1 MKKLLLVPVF
11 LVSFLAS
18 SSVYAVEGVA
28 VIDMRTAV
36 LATQVSTATFKALE
50 EEAEYAGN
58 VEQAQLLQSDRQALA
73 EKLQKDGETLSQNEV
88 AQMQRDIQAK
98 TKDLEFIVG
107 KIQAKQNETADKVF
121 RDLNP
126 SLQKILSELIA
137 AKEVKVLLGRD
148 NVLFADT
155 ALDLTD
161 DVTSMLDVAAADS
174 PDKK

>member
-1 MKKLLLVPVF
+1 MKCSAQCDF
-11 LVSFLAS
+11 VSEL
-18 SSVYAVEGVA
+18 
-28 VIDMRTAV
+28 T
-36 LATQVSTATFKALE
+36 
-50 EEAEYAGN
+50 
-58 VEQAQLLQSDRQALA
+58 
-73 EKLQKDGETLSQNEV
+73 

-137 AKEVKVLLGRD
+137 AKEIKILLGRD

-161 DVTSMLDVAAADS
+161 DVTSMLDVAAADGA
-174 PDKK
+174 DKK

>member
-1 MKKLLLVPVF
+1 MKLNTILVETQKGQAKVTINRPNKLNALNKETIEEL
-11 LVSFLAS
+11 
-18 SSVYAVEGVA
+18 
-28 VIDMRTAV
+28 
-36 LATQVSTATFKALE
+36 STAFKALE
-50 EEAEYAGN
+50 EESEYAGN
-58 VEQAQLLQSDRQALA
+58 VEQAQLLQSDRQAIA
-73 EKLQKDGETLSQNEV
+73 EKLQKDGETLSQDEI

-137 AKEVKVLLGRD
+137 AKEIKILLGRD

-161 DVTSMLDVAAADS
+161 DVTSMLDVAAADGA
-174 PDKK
+174 DKK

>member
-73 EKLQKDGETLSQNEV
+73 ETLQKDGETLSQDEV

-174 PDKK
+174 ADKK